1 MNDIDRIREALQFI
15 PPGGN
20 TERWRVA
27 AMIYSEVGEAGRD
40 LWDEWRGERGN
51 DDAGST
57 WRSASKDGALKIGTL
72 FHEAKLNGWVDDGA
86 YQKPTP
92 DKLEKRR
99 QAAVDRENREKSEI
113 AKKRAETAQLAATIY
128 KSGNDP
134 VANPY
139 LSRKQVSSVPTLR
152 EIDAGAAAAILGYAP
167 NCLGEPLTGRLLV
180 VPVKQGDRLS
190 TLELIDGSG
199 RKAALA
205 GRGTKT
211 GGYWATQRLPE
222 GDGAGLTLLIG
233 EGVATVLSASA
244 ATRKPGIAALSS
256 GNLPAVAQAMRKRF
270 PSAGLVI
277 LADLV
282 KATGEPDP
290 HAIEAARSIG
300 GKLAIPDFGTNRDP
314 DKKDMNDLFILEGP
328 EAVAICL
335 ANATAPAKCQ
345 DQPCSGCP
353 EPLPDLPQ
361 VMPFDYD
368 YLPGGLRPF
377 VRDISERMQCPPDFA
392 AVGAFVMMAT
402 IIGRKVGIRP
412 MRHND
417 WLVICNLWGAVVGN
431 SGVMKSPTLSA
442 SLSPIKRLQQW
453 AFEEFNNK
461 MADYGAQEEL
471 AKLQKTVAKS
481 EAKKKL
487 AKDKAADVVA
497 MLKAEV
503 GEEPPVLKRFMT
515 NNASYE
521 ALGELLMEN
530 PNGLLVE
537 SDEIIGLLKQLD
549 AGGQEVARSFYL
561 TAADGDKSYTFDRI
575 MRGKGLHIPA
585 LCLNIIGG
593 IQPGVLAE
601 YVRQATGGGAGADGL
616 LQRFALMVYPD
627 ISPTWKEVD
636 RYPDSNAR
644 DAVNAL
650 AERLDNLRPESIG
663 AETDQFEGVPF
674 LHFDDAAQ
682 SLFSKWRADL
692 EIRLRSGEEHP
703 SIVSHLSKYRKLIPS
718 LALINH
724 LCDGGRGAV
733 CKVALVRA
741 IAFSEY
747 LESHARRIYSYAT
760 RPDIDAAKTLLKKLS
775 MGKLATPFKARDI
788 YRAGWTGLETPAK
801 AQAAIALLLEY
812 RHLSEELIPSGH
824 AGGRATSQFNWIRE
838 TTP

>member
-1 MNDIDRIREALQFI
+1 MMNDIDRIREALQFI
-15 PPGGN
+15 PTGGHD
-20 TERWRVA
+20 ERFRIGCMVK
-27 AMIYSEVGEAGRD
+27 SELGDTGRD
-40 LWDEWRGERGN
+40 LWDEWRDGRG
-51 DDAGST
+51 DDEA
-57 WRSASKDGALKIGTL
+57 ASVWKSISETGALKIGTL
-72 FHEAKLNGWVDDGA
+72 FHEAKANGWRDDGH

-92 DKLEKRR
+92 EELAERR
-99 QAAVDRENREKSEI
+99 RIAAERAAKEEAEI
-113 AKKRAETAQLAATIY
+113 ARERADTVKKAAAILKEATEA
-128 KSGNDP
+128 KVD
-134 VANPY
+134 NPY
-139 LSRKQVSSVPTLR
+139 LVRKRVPPLATLR
-152 EIDAGAAAAILGYAP
+152 EIDAGAAAAILDYAP

-205 GRGTKT
+205 GRGSKV
-211 GGYWATQRLPE
+211 GGYWATQRLPD
-222 GDGAGLTLLIG
+222 GDDAGLTLLIG
-233 EGVATVLSASA
+233 EGVATVLSASE

-256 GNLPAVAQAMRKRF
+256 GNLPAVAQAMRKRYQ
-270 PSAGLVI
+270 SAVLVI

-282 KATGEPDP
+282 KATGKPDH
-290 HAIEAARSIG
+290 HATEAARSVG
-300 GKLAIPDFGTNRDP
+300 GKLAIPDFGP
-314 DKKDMNDLFILEGP
+314 DRPDNITDFNDLMAQRGVD
-328 EAVAICL
+328 AVRSAISD
-335 ANATAPAKCQ
+335 AASPDAGDDDN
-345 DQPCSGCP
+345 GCP

-442 SLSPIKRLQQW
+442 SLSPIKRLQQR

-461 MADYGAQEEL
+461 MAGYGAQEEL

-481 EAKKKL
+481 EARKKL
-487 AKDKAADVVA
+487 AKDRAADVVA

-503 GEEPPVLKRFMT
+503 GEEPPILKRFMT

-530 PNGLLVE
+530 PNGLMVE

-549 AGGQEVARSFYL
+549 ASGQEVARSFYL

-585 LCLNIIGG
+585 LCLSIIGG

-636 RYPDSNAR
+636 RYPDSEAR

-663 AETDQFEGVPF
+663 AETDRFEDVPF
-674 LHFDDAAQ
+674 LRFDDEAQ
-682 SLFSKWRADL
+682 ALFSKWRGDL
-692 EIRLRSGEEHP
+692 ESRLRSGEEHP
-703 SIVSHLSKYRKLIPS
+703 AIVSHLSKYRKLIPS

-724 LCDGGRGAV
+724 LCDEGQGAV
-733 CKVALVRA
+733 GVIALARA

-775 MGKLATPFKARDI
+775 TGKLASPFKARDI
-788 YRAGWTGLETPAK
+788 YRAGWAGLETPAK
-801 AQAAIALLLEY
+801 SQAAIALLQEY
-812 RHLSEELIPSGH
+812 RHLSEEVIPSGQ
-824 AGGRATSQFNWIRE
+824 AGGRATSQFNWIRG
-838 TTP
+838 PKS